1 MRREQLELD
10 YSYLRQMLSFAE
22 EIENTLD
29 KVKHYGIDLYDEMV
43 VASLAMHI
51 GQIGEQ
57 LDSRKLSK
65 EDMKLNPKNPVVR
78 SHEKIHGFFLLYK
91 NNRKVEQ

>member
-1 MRREQLELD
+1 MQESFEETILE
-10 YSYLRQMLSFAE
+10 
-22 EIENTLD
+22 
-29 KVKHYGIDLYDEMV
+29 
-43 VASLAMHI
+43 
-51 GQIGEQ
+51 
-57 LDSRKLSK
+57 LSK